1 METMNPTLASCSP
14 DILASGYV
22 IPMDQTGLLSL
33 EGEDAV
39 RFIHGQLS
47 NDIEHL
53 DGKSARLAAYCTPQ
67 GRMLARFCVWKSAG
81 KVWMSLPADI
91 LDALKKRLQIYI
103 LRAKVT
109 LSDERGNVRL
119 AGIGGKR
126 AAAALSRWFPD
137 LPDVVYGKTENGN
150 GVLVRMADAFGAP
163 RYLLAVSASR
173 YQAIYDALASELPVC
188 GTDGWTLGDIEAG
201 VPDITLAV
209 QDRFVP
215 QMVNLEE
222 AGGLSFTKGCYPGQE
237 VIARSQ
243 YRGAVKRKLF
253 HGYVTSGEI
262 AIPAGADLFDGN
274 GNPCGTVL
282 QSARRDD
289 GRTDFLAVMNLE
301 TKENGVVVHA
311 LSAEGP
317 AVSWVGMSAA

>member
-1 METMNPTLASCSP
+1 MNPTRSSCSP
-14 DILASGYV
+14 DILSSGYV

-103 LRAKVT
+103 LRAKVI

-119 AGIGGKR
+119 AGIGGMR
-126 AAAALSRWFPD
+126 AAAALSRWFTD
-137 LPDVVYGKTENGN
+137 LPDVVYGKTENEN

-173 YQAIYDALASELPVC
+173 YQAMHDALASELPVC
-188 GTDGWTLGDIEAG
+188 AADSWTLGDIEAG
-201 VPDITLAV
+201 VPDITQAV
-209 QDRFVP
+209 QDRFIP

-253 HGYVTSGEI
+253 HGYVTSGEL
-262 AIPAGADLFDGN
+262 AIPAGADLVDRD
-274 GNPCGTVL
+274 GNPCGVVL
-282 QSARRDD
+282 QSARRDG
-289 GRTDFLAVMNLE
+289 GRTDFLAVMNLD
-301 TKENGVVVHA
+301 TQENGVAVHA
-311 LSAEGP
+311 LSADGP
-317 AVSWVGMSAA
+317 AVSWVSKPAI

>member
-1 METMNPTLASCSP
+1 METMNPTRLSCSP
-14 DILASGYV
+14 DMLASGYV

-103 LRAKVT
+103 LRAKVV

-119 AGIGGKR
+119 VGIGGKR
-126 AAAALSRWFPD
+126 AAASLSRWFPD
-137 LPDVVYGKTENGN
+137 LPDVVYGKTENEN

-163 RYLLAVSASR
+163 RYLLAVSALR
-173 YQAIYDALASELPVC
+173 YQAMYDALASELPVC
-188 GTDGWTLGDIEAG
+188 GADGWTLGDIEAG

-243 YRGAVKRKLF
+243 FRGAVKRKLF
-253 HGYVTSGEI
+253 HGYVTSGDVD
-262 AIPAGADLFDGN
+262 IPAGADLVDRD
-274 GNPCGTVL
+274 GNPCGVVL
-282 QSARRDD
+282 QSARRDG
-289 GRTDFLAVMNLE
+289 GRTDFLAVMNLD
-301 TKENGVVVHA
+301 TQENGVAVHA
-311 LSAEGP
+311 LSADGP
-317 AVSWVGMSAA
+317 AVSWVSKPAI

>member
-1 METMNPTLASCSP
+1 MNPTLASCSP

-282 QSARRDD
+282 QSARRDNR
-289 GRTDFLAVMNLE
+289 RTDFLAVMNLE

>member
-150 GVLVRMADAFGAP
+150 GVLVRKADAFGAP

-262 AIPAGADLFDGN
+262 AIPAGADLFDGD

-282 QSARRDD
+282 QSARHDD